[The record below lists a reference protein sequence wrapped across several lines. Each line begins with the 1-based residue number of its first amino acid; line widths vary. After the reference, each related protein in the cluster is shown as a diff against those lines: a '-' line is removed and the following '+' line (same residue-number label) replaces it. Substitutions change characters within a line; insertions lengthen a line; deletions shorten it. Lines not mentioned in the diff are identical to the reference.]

1 MQAAAAAPITQGPAP
16 ARPRLICSSELAG
29 PALLALLRRPGVLD
43 ALAAGRFGVAMAL
56 LDLGDERAEA
66 VRLLAARGIY
76 CVAWLVLPPAEGYW
90 FNLQNYPQALERY
103 SAFHG
108 WAQAERLRFD
118 AVGIDIEP
126 PVSVGGGTWGARKL
140 LSQLWQARKNALYP
154 GALAAYRDLIA
165 EMHEAG
171 YEVHAYQLPLLA
183 DDRRA
188 GTTLIQRALEIVEVP
203 ADVEVL
209 MCYSSLPLDR
219 FGNDL
224 GGALVASYGPAAD
237 GVALG
242 ITGGGAALETP
253 GVTVP
258 PLSWPALERD
268 LLLAANFADT
278 IYIFSLEGCVERG
291 LLRRIIGIDWNGR
304 AQPVL
309 SRRALVALMRAA
321 LLATLLALRFS
332 RALVA
337 WGGWIVAA
345 LLVAREVQRRLR
357 RE

>member
-1 MQAAAAAPITQGPAP
+1 MQAAADALTIQGPAP
-16 ARPRLICSSELAG
+16 ARPRLIFSSELAG
-29 PALLALLRRPGVLD
+29 SALLALLRRPGVLE
-43 ALAAGRFGVAMAL
+43 ALAAGGFGVAMAL

-66 VRLLAARGIY
+66 ARLLAARGIY
-76 CVAWLVLPPAEGYW
+76 TVAWLVLPPAEGYW
-90 FNLQNYPQALERY
+90 FNLQNYPQALDRY
-103 SAFHG
+103 RIFHS
-108 WAQAERLRFD
+108 WALAGRLHFD
-118 AVGIDIEP
+118 AVGVDIEP
-126 PVSVGGGTWGARKL
+126 PVSVGGGGWGARQL
-140 LSQLWQARKNALYP
+140 LRQLWQARKNALYP

-188 GTTLIQRALEIVEVP
+188 GTTLIQRALDIVEVP

-219 FGNDL
+219 LGNDL

-242 ITGGGAALETP
+242 ITGGGATLETP
-253 GVTVP
+253 GEIVP

-291 LLRRIIGIDWNGR
+291 LLSRIIELDWNAR

-309 SRRALVALMRAA
+309 SRRLLVSILRAA
-321 LLATLLALRFS
+321 LLVVLLALRFS
-332 RALVA
+332 RGLVA
-337 WGGWIVAA
+337 WGGWVVAA
-345 LLVAREVQRRLR
+345 LLVARAVQRRLR
-357 RE
+357 RQ